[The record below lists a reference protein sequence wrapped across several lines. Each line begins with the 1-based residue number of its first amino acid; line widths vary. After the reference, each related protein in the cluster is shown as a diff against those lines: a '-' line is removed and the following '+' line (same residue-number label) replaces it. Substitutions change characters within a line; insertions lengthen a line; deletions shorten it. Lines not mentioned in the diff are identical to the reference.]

1 MISNNGHDIANHSY
15 SHLRMGVLNNSKI
28 REEINL
34 CGKKLSEIT
43 GNKIELFRAPY
54 GEYNNNVV
62 GIARDLGYYTI
73 QWDVEG
79 IDIKVKQQKTV

>member
-1 MISNNGHDIANHSY
+1 M
-15 SHLRMGVLNNSKI
+15 R
-28 REEINL
+28 
-34 CGKKLSEIT
+34 KKLSEIT

>member
-1 MISNNGHDIANHSY
+1 MISNNGHDVANHSD
-15 SHLRMGVLNNSKI
+15 SHLRMGVVGNSKI
-28 REEINL
+28 REEIAS

-43 GNKIELFRAPY
+43 GNKIDLFRAPY

-62 GIARDLGYYTI
+62 GIGRELGYYTI

-79 IDIKVKQQKTV
+79 IDIKVK